1 MSDAIWSLMAR
12 ATMAAA
18 TAAAAASTETSRTTS
33 GTHELGLG
41 RDAFMKLLIAQ
52 MQGQDPLSPMDG
64 QEFFAQLAQLSV
76 LEQMWQMNDKLQTM
90 TQQQQLLQAG
100 ALIGKTVEAT
110 DPQRGLVSGVVAG
123 VRVREGQVFL
133 DLGYV
138 EVSLNQ
144 VNTVR

>member
-1 MSDAIWSLMAR
+1 
-12 ATMAAA
+12 
-18 TAAAAASTETSRTTS
+18 
-33 GTHELGLG
+33 
-41 RDAFMKLLIAQ
+41 MKLLIAQ